1 MKDLSFWAQSLDNQS
16 PDVIFKD
23 GEELSDDELRQK
35 LVSEIYEVPKNNIEV
50 LPADSVVTVRY
61 SYPKFVIEAIPT
73 EKDRVN
79 RLAPI
84 IIYGVLPNDWSEV
97 WSKDVRNAIENF
109 VSSRLK
115 RTLDSS
121 ALIAI
126 QNWLNETL
134 KKKKTDLQSSPLNVV
149 KRFVIRLVRGLK
161 LVVGKFFK
169 IY

>member
-35 LVSEIYEVPKNNIEV
+35 LVSEIYDVSRRNIEV
-50 LPADSVVTVRY
+50 LPADSSVTVRY

-73 EKDRVN
+73 EKDQIN

-84 IIYGVLPNDWSEV
+84 VIYGVLPNGWSEI
-97 WSKDVRNAIENF
+97 WIKDVCSEIESF

-115 RTLDSS
+115 RTLDGS

-126 QNWLNETL
+126 QNWLDEAL
-134 KKKKTDLQSSPLNVV
+134 KKKTALQSSPLNIVR
-149 KRFVIRLVRGLK
+149 RFLVRLASWLK
-161 LVVGKFFK
+161 TVVDKFFK
-169 IY
+169 SY